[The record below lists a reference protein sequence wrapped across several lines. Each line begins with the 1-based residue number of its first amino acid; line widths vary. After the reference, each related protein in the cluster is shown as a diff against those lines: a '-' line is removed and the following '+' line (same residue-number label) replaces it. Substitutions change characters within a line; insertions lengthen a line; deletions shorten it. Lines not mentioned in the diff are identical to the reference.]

1 MKWTKQLNIDIIH
14 CYFNTIL
21 RIPNQPYR
29 RDFHTRWTTL
39 HPENPLTERR
49 ICDQQRVK
57 AKKAN
62 TEENIRGAWITRL
75 EIDQL
80 GNDVS
85 REIENE
91 RNPQQ
96 NELNNADVAIEG
108 EHSNLPHNI
117 IPPEENAIEQP
128 NDINENELL
137 KIKTLINAYAE
148 SIVTPFDKGFNLKK
162 PGRKTIKKLEQSLE
176 KVNDVIEA
184 IPLLTEKIDGTSLNK
199 LTCAAAITAIKT
211 ALVENECII
220 KKRNINRRKGDWTF
234 NMNRRIKEL
243 RVDISKISQMNDP
256 RPSPK
261 MKRNANLMKT
271 KYQIVDEQTR
281 STSLE
286 TLKQRLYALSN
297 RLSRYQRRQK

>member
-1 MKWTKQLNIDIIH
+1 MKWTKQLNIDIIL

-21 RIPNQPYR
+21 QIPNQPYR
-29 RDFHTRWTTL
+29 RDFHTRCTAL
-39 HPENPLTERR
+39 HPENLLTEQR
-49 ICDQQRVK
+49 ICDQQRVIMK
-57 AKKAN
+57 NAN
-62 TEENIRGAWITRL
+62 TQENIRGAWITWH
-75 EIDQL
+75 EIHQL
-80 GNDVS
+80 RNNVS

-234 NMNRRIKEL
+234 NMNRRINEP
-243 RVDISKISQMNDP
+243 RADISKISQMNDP

-261 MKRNANLMKT
+261 MKRNVNLMKT
-271 KYQIVDEQTR
+271 KYQIVDEQTI